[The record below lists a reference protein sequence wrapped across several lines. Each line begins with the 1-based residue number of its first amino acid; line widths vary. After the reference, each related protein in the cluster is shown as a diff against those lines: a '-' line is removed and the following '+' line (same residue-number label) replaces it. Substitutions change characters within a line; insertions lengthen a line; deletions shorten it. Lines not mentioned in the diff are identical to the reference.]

1 MKKSILLISLMA
13 VAMAVF
19 AIDYPTYKPTTP
31 IYGGGGSTGNGNS
44 GTTETTYGGYSTTT
58 SGGVTTYG
66 EGAATGPARGPRRT
80 PSTPGSYEGETKIED
95 GKQWVWTGTDWVVD
109 EFYNPNDP
117 NRSDQSPVGTPW
129 IMLLFAAMAAGVVAV
144 RRRKAMAV
152 VALLLVCGQGWA
164 YEFGSK
170 NGKITLIFKNGEEFV
185 IDLNGLSGG
194 KVNEGGEYMQFKT
207 DKGGISARYD
217 YEKGQIIYSFTQDVE
232 FEAENEIFHWR
243 RNTQDGWTHSSDNE
257 WYRFQLPNG
266 AGAQEFAG
274 NIPIPDKTGYTIL
287 LVTQT
292 SADSGCT
299 FTWSG
304 GTPGPAPV
312 DDHKIDGCDGCFL
325 VEE

>member
-1 MKKSILLISLMA
+1 MKKSILAISLMT

-31 IYGGGGSTGNGNS
+31 TYGGGGSTSNGGDDNI
-44 GTTETTYGGYSTTT
+44 TYGGYSTTT

-66 EGAATGPARGPRRT
+66 EGAATGPARGPR
-80 PSTPGSYEGETKIED
+80 STPEEGDHKFEN
-95 GKQWVWTGTDWVVD
+95 GQWWVYLNGDWVVD
-109 EFYNPNDP
+109 GNYHPTDP
-117 NRSDQSPVGTPW
+117 GNKSDQSPIGTPW

-144 RRRKAMAV
+144 RRHRALTV

-164 YEFGSK
+164 YQFGSK
-170 NGKITLIFKNGEEFV
+170 NSKTTLIFKNGEEFV

-194 KVNEGGEYMQFKT
+194 KVNAGADYMQFKT
-207 DKGGISARYD
+207 EKGGISARYD

-257 WYRFQLPNG
+257 WYRFKLPNN
-266 AGAQEFAG
+266 AGAQVLAG

-312 DDHKIDGCDGCFL
+312 GDHKIDGCDGCFL
-325 VEE
+325 VEEE

>member
-1 MKKSILLISLMA
+1 MKKSILVISLMT

-66 EGAATGPARGPRRT
+66 EGAAVGPRRT
-80 PSTPGSYEGETKIED
+80 NWGTNDPQNPQEGDTKIED
-95 GKQWVWTGTDWVVD
+95 GKQWVYLNGDWVLDGNYHAPDVD
-109 EFYNPNDP
+109 Q
-117 NRSDQSPVGTPW
+117 SDQSPVGTPW

-164 YEFGSK
+164 YEFVDGGQSG
-170 NGKITLIFKNGEEFV
+170 NDAVRWSNGETFTIVFV
-185 IDLNGLSGG
+185 DNTKSAQFQNAGGANGNIDVNSVAS
-194 KVNEGGEYMQFKT
+194 KVVTFSSETTWQRTNENF
-207 DKGGISARYD
+207 
-217 YEKGQIIYSFTQDVE
+217 DV
-232 FEAENEIFHWR
+232 FHWQTSSY
-243 RNTQDGWTHSSDNE
+243 NWTHGSQE
-257 WYRFQLPNG
+257 WYKFSTKGKKTATN
-266 AGAQEFAG
+266 EF
-274 NIPIPDKTGYTIL
+274 PIPDRTGYTTLTITL
-287 LVTQT
+287 
-292 SADSGCT
+292 DGSGNSV

-304 GTPGPAPV
+304 GSDPAPTPSG
-312 DDHKIDGCDGCFL
+312 DHKIDGCDGCFL